1 MSFKEIK
8 VQALEQVDCAAQLRR
23 VYQEL
28 GGDSERLLGE
38 LLSGRGASALA
49 LQCEFA
55 CAVKSLPS
63 EQAAD
68 EGKVFVLSQ
77 CVLIGL
83 DRKALL
89 QSAGPAGR
97 PKSVGGLGAAAAGE
111 GTGARTGIVDNAT
124 QQVVFAIATGGAGGA
139 GAPSSA
145 QSGLSRASRASRAGV
160 SSLARS
166 VVSAASAASA
176 TLGARSSTR
185 AAQLLLSHWLDLRR
199 LRLRC
204 EEGSSSLQLRY
215 MLRSKPQAS
224 QEARVATR
232 LAVIELEFPSPDE
245 CEAFRTAVQRSIAAL
260 EQGAARAAAGRSV
273 VAASSGASLSAI
285 KGLALGGRR
294 EWSSKLAHTGRRR
307 VNVDPLREARDAPRA
322 FEPVALG
329 AKPPHPPAEQ
339 SAPQPASSSSSSDN
353 NSRSSSS
360 GGGGARHASDAAQ
373 VPGSYAARRASHA
386 AAALNAVSPGALDTS
401 KMSPSQKRAQ
411 ELLTKMAAAAA
422 QQKAAKAA
430 LKLAPA
436 RLDSTQDAPQA
447 TPDPAKRA
455 SSNKRD
461 VNSDDNSEEEKPQE
475 SPRITRKSRSGSV
488 IQVAEAKQQQRIG
501 DRLRKLTTQHL
512 NDPPAL

>member
-8 VQALEQVDCAAQLRR
+8 VQGSEQEDGAAQMRR
-23 VYQEL
+23 VYHEL
-28 GGDSERLLGE
+28 GGDGERLLGE

-55 CAVKSLPS
+55 CAVRSLPS
-63 EQAAD
+63 ELAAD
-68 EGKVFVLSQ
+68 QGKVFILSQ

-89 QSAGPAGR
+89 QSAAPAAR
-97 PKSVGGLGAAAAGE
+97 PKSMGGAAAAAAGDSA
-111 GTGARTGIVDNAT
+111 GARTGIVDSAT
-124 QQVVFAIATGGAGGA
+124 QQVVFVIAAGGTGVA
-139 GAPSSA
+139 GAPSA
-145 QSGLSRASRASRAGV
+145 ATGLSRASRAGV

-166 VVSAASAASA
+166 VVNAASA
-176 TLGARSSTR
+176 TLSARTSTR
-185 AAQLLLSHWLDLRR
+185 AAQLRLSHWLDLRR

-245 CEAFRTAVQRSIAAL
+245 CEAFRAAVQRSIAAL

-273 VAASSGASLSAI
+273 VAASSGASVSAL

-307 VNVDPLREARDAPRA
+307 VNVDPPQGARDAPRA

-329 AKPPHPPAEQ
+329 AKPPLQPAAAPPAPAGAANTNSTSSTRNS
-339 SAPQPASSSSSSDN
+339 SA
-353 NSRSSSS
+353 
-360 GGGGARHASDAAQ
+360 GGARQTPDAVQ
-373 VPGSYAARRASHA
+373 IPGSYAARRSSQA
-386 AAALNAVSPGALDTS
+386 AAALNAVAPGD

-411 ELLTKMAAAAA
+411 ELLNKMAA
-422 QQKAAKAA
+422 QQKAGRAGPRP
-430 LKLAPA
+430 AP
-436 RLDSTQDAPQA
+436 DKNDITEGQA
-447 TPDPAKRA
+447 TPGESTKNRA
-455 SSNKRD
+455 SGKKLEA
-461 VNSDDNSEEEKPQE
+461 NSDDDSVEEMPQE

-488 IQVAEAKQQQRIG
+488 VEVAEAKQRIG
-501 DRLRKLTTQHL
+501 DRLRKLTVQHL
-512 NDPPAL
+512 DDPPAL